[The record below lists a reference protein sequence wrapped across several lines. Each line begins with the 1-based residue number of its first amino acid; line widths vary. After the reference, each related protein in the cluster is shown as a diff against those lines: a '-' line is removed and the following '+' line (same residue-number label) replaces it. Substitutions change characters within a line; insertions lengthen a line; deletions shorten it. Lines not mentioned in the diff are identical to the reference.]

1 MPAIRPIGS
10 VASKWAQRAGTA
22 GPQYADGVKAPKY
35 DWATNASAGQANW
48 EAGTQAAAVAKSFGK
63 GVAKA
68 GTAKWQSKAVSKGTQ
83 RYGPGVADAQPDY
96 QSGFEPYANVISST
110 TLPPKFAKGD
120 PRNVQRVQV
129 MAAALRKAKMQGK

>member
-22 GPQYADGVKAPKY
+22 GPQYADGVKSPKA
-35 DWATNASAGQANW
+35 DWATNASAGQSNW

-63 GVAKA
+63 GVTRA
-68 GTAKWQSKAVSKGTQ
+68 GTAKWQGKAIGKGVQ

-96 QSGFEPYANVISST
+96 QAGFEPYANVISST